1 MSWTVT
7 EEPALRGF
15 TVEWLAGDAMILSRR
30 ERLYRRERDEAAAPL
45 GCVPVLWWQ
54 SLLSRIRPAQ
64 RLLRAMVYN
73 VAPLPDGSLFVTY
86 GRQVGVLRDGQYVSL
101 AGLVRPCRVL
111 RGGAAMDD
119 AGHVYFGEYLVNH
132 DRGPMRVYRHEVG
145 SGRVEVVHEFP
156 AGAIRHVHAVTR
168 DPFDQSLW
176 CLTGDVGNECR
187 LLRTKDGFR
196 NIEVVGGGDETWRCV
211 SLLFTATHIV
221 YATDAEFTRNRVYRL
236 ERATG
241 RREAVGE
248 LDGPT
253 YYTIACGA
261 DLFFAVTA
269 ELCPSQVG
277 RSATLW
283 WLDPAGQLER
293 LAAFEKDRLPV
304 SLFLPGTLHL
314 PRGPGRADEFYFYAL
329 GLRAADNRTFRVQRR
344 AQGMGD
350 QPDMPLRS

>member
-1 MSWTVT
+1 MSWKVT

-30 ERLYRRERDEAAAPL
+30 ERLYRREGGEPPTPL
-45 GCVPVLWWQ
+45 GRVPVAWWRA
-54 SLLSRIRPAQ
+54 SLSRNRPAQ

-73 VAPLPDGSLFVTY
+73 VMPLLDGSLFVTY
-86 GRQVGVLRDGQYVSL
+86 GRQVGVLRDGQYVAL

-111 RGGAAMDD
+111 RGGAALDD
-119 AGHVYFGEYLVNH
+119 AAHVYFGEYLVNN
-132 DRGPMRVYRHEVG
+132 DRGPMRVYRHAAG
-145 SGRVEVVHEFP
+145 SGRVEIVHEFA
-156 AGAIRHVHAVTR
+156 AGAIRHVHGVAL
-168 DPFDQSLW
+168 DPFDRSLW
-176 CLTGDVGNECR
+176 CLTGDVGDECR

-196 NIEVVGGGDETWRCV
+196 TLELVGGGDETWRCV
-211 SLLFTATHIV
+211 SLLFTASHIV

-236 ERATG
+236 ERATW
-241 RREAVGE
+241 RRESVGE

-253 YYTIACGA
+253 YYTIACGE

-283 WLDPAGQLER
+283 RLDPAGKLER

-304 SLFLPGTLHL
+304 ALFLPGTLHL
-314 PRGPGRADEFYFYAL
+314 SRVPGRAGEFYFHAV
-329 GLRAADNRTFRVQRR
+329 GLRAADNRTFRVRR
-344 AQGMGD
+344 QTPAAQSA
-350 QPDMPLRS
+350 MPLRS

>member
-30 ERLYRRERDEAAAPL
+30 ERIYRRERDEPPTPL
-45 GCVPVLWWQ
+45 GRVPVAWWRAA
-54 SLLSRIRPAQ
+54 LSRIRPAQ

-73 VAPLPDGSLFVTY
+73 VAPLPDGSQFVTY
-86 GRQVGVLRDGQYVSL
+86 GRQVGVLRDGRYVAL

-111 RGGAAMDD
+111 RGGAAVDD
-119 AGHVYFGEYLVNH
+119 AGHVYFGEYLVNR
-132 DRGPMRVYRHEVG
+132 DRGPMRVYRHAAGTE
-145 SGRVEVVHEFP
+145 RVEIVHEFA
-156 AGAIRHVHAVTR
+156 AGAIRHVHGVTR
-168 DPFDQSLW
+168 DPFARSLW
-176 CLTGDVGNECR
+176 CLTGDVGDECR

-196 NIEVVGGGDETWRCV
+196 TLEVVGGGDETWRCV
-211 SLLFTATHIV
+211 SLLFTPSHVV
-221 YATDAEFTRNRVYRL
+221 YATDAEFTPNRVYRL

-253 YYTIACGA
+253 YYTTACGE

-283 WLDPAGQLER
+283 WLSPTGLLER
-293 LAAFEKDRLPV
+293 IAAFEKDRLPV
-304 SLFLPGTLHL
+304 GIFLPGTLHL
-314 PRGPGRADEFYFYAL
+314 PRGPGRADEFYFHAV
-329 GLRAADNRTFRVQRR
+329 GLRAADNRTFRVRR
-344 AQGMGD
+344 LVHGGAD
-350 QPDMPLRS
+350 QSAIPLRS